1 MSGAF
6 RPAVVIPALN
16 EAATIRGLAEA
27 CLAQVPRVI
36 VVDDGSSDGTAQALQ
51 GLAVE
56 LIRHA
61 RPRGKGAALWAGLQ
75 AARAA
80 GASHAVTLDGDG
92 QHDPADLP
100 RLLQAARAQPGGLVI
115 GSRRATAGAMPAG
128 RRRANRVADFF
139 MHWAGG
145 QPVPDSQSG
154 FRVYPLT
161 LLDHLHDPG
170 RFRGGFVFESWALI
184 RAGRHGVPV
193 VAVDIPAIYHA
204 GLRASHFRPL
214 ADITAITLM
223 TALEILQQGFALPA
237 LLRATGVLPV
247 RSSSPGKRWK
257 SP

>member
-1 MSGAF
+1 MNGPF

-36 VVDDGSSDGTAQALQ
+36 VVDDGSSDGTAEALQ
-51 GLAVE
+51 GLSVE
-56 LIRHA
+56 LIRHP

-100 RLLQAARAQPGGLVI
+100 RLLEAARTHPRALVV
-115 GSRRATAGAMPAG
+115 GSRRAAAGAMPAG

-154 FRVYPLT
+154 FRVYPLS
-161 LLDHLHDPG
+161 LLDHLHEPG
-170 RFRGGFVFESWALI
+170 RFRGGFVFESWVVI

-214 ADITAITLM
+214 ADISAITLM
-223 TALEILQQGFALPA
+223 TTVEILRQGLALPA
-237 LLRATGVLPV
+237 LLRATGLLPG
-247 RSSSPGKRWK
+247 RSVSPDTRWK
-257 SP
+257 SS